1 MDDIS
6 SFNLD
11 KRKDIIKLNSELV
24 DYIDYFVNQEDYKY
38 ISEKYSSF
46 FVINIRS
53 VINENKVFL
62 FRNFNNYL
70 GKFENLSGKIVY
82 LKSFIKNIFFLIY
95 IFLFRKFSAEKR
107 KNFDLVVDLTENT
120 RYRYFRE
127 ISNNINT
134 VFILSKKDYKF
145 NFIIFME

>member
-46 FVINIRS
+46 FGINIRS

-62 FRNFNNYL
+62 FRN
-70 GKFENLSGKIVY
+70 
-82 LKSFIKNIFFLIY
+82 
-95 IFLFRKFSAEKR
+95 
-107 KNFDLVVDLTENT
+107 LT
-120 RYRYFRE
+120 
-127 ISNNINT
+127 
-134 VFILSKKDYKF
+134 
-145 NFIIFME
+145 II